1 MVGWLVGWLD
11 SWINGLGWTAWP
23 GCRRLARLNRWLFGK
38 GAKRNA
44 KCQSQAQNRDQK
56 PSNYDRKLIRQREAY
71 TNWVHEKG
79 VKRGG
84 SGGTDRTKG
93 VNGISVT

>member
-1 MVGWLVGWLD
+1 MVGWMVGWLD

-56 PSNYDRKLIRQREAY
+56 HLAS
-71 TNWVHEKG
+71 
-79 VKRGG
+79 RGWSSG
-84 SGGTDRTKG
+84 SVAVCASIMPKMRTDT
-93 VNGISVT
+93 